1 MSYDNDLS
9 APRGADA
16 ALYIH
21 VAFCR
26 RICHYC
32 DFNTYVGQDA
42 LLPRYAAALHRELE
56 RLPADLRATS
66 LFFGGGTPSMLSPAQ
81 VADLVAAARD
91 RCLPSSAEVT
101 LEANPCDLSLEY
113 LVGLRAAG
121 VNRLSVGIQSF
132 DDRLLRRLGRRH
144 DARQALDSVAL
155 ARAAG
160 FDNLSLDLMYAL
172 PGQDLDHWRETLDVA
187 LGLAPD
193 HLSLYCLT
201 LEEGTPFAKW
211 HREGKLAVPDDD
223 AAADMYDLARDTLAA
238 RGFVHYEISNF
249 ARRDPARDLRGQH
262 NLVYWRNQPYFG
274 LGAGAH
280 SSYGGRRFANVLLPA
295 EYLRRIEAGESA
307 IGESEEISPAL
318 ERAET
323 VILGLRLAEGVG
335 RREFAARFGD
345 ELFDLY
351 GPAIAELAALGLVER
366 TEDALRLTMRG
377 QLLGNEAFERFLPTG
392 QVTTSGP
399 MATGG

>member
-1 MSYDNDLS
+1 MPYDKILS
-9 APRGADA
+9 AQSGADVG
-16 ALYIH
+16 LYLH

-32 DFNTYVGQDA
+32 DFNTYVGQDS
-42 LLPRYAAALHRELE
+42 LLPRYVSALRRDLE
-56 RLPADLRATS
+56 RLPSDVRAAS

-81 VADLVAAARD
+81 VTDLVAAARD
-91 RCLPSSAEVT
+91 QRGLPASAEVT
-101 LEANPCDLSLEY
+101 LEANPCDLTLEY
-113 LVGLRAAG
+113 LVALRAAG

-201 LEEGTPFAKW
+201 VEEGTPFAKW
-211 HREGKLAVPDDD
+211 RREGKLAVPDDD
-223 AAADMYDLARDTLAA
+223 AAADMYDLSRDALAG
-238 RGFVHYEISNF
+238 RGFAHYEISNF
-249 ARRDPARDLRGQH
+249 ARRDPARDFRGQH
-262 NLVYWRNQPYFG
+262 NLIYWRNRPYFG

-280 SSYGGRRFANVLLPA
+280 SSFGGRRFANVLLPA
-295 EYLRRIEAGESA
+295 EYLRRVEAGESPV
-307 IGESEEISPAL
+307 GESEEISPAL

-323 VILGLRLAEGVG
+323 IILGLRLAEGVG
-335 RREFAARFGD
+335 RREYRERFGE
-345 ELFDLY
+345 ELTDLY
-351 GPAIAELAALGLVER
+351 GPTIAELAALGLVELA
-366 TEDALRLTMRG
+366 EDALRLTARG
-377 QLLGNEAFERFLPTG
+377 QPLGNEVFERFLPARQEVARG
-392 QVTTSGP
+392 
-399 MATGG
+399 

>member
-1 MSYDNDLS
+1 MSHAIPYDNAPS
-9 APRGADA
+9 ARGSTDVG
-16 ALYIH
+16 LYLH

-32 DFNTYVGQDA
+32 DFNTYVGKDS
-42 LLPRYAAALHRELE
+42 LLPRYVAALRCELE
-56 RLPADLRATS
+56 RLPSDVHATS

-81 VADLVAAARD
+81 VADRVGAARD
-91 RCLPSSAEVT
+91 LRGLPATAEVT
-101 LEANPCDLSLEY
+101 LEANPCDLTLAY
-113 LVGLRAAG
+113 LVALRAAG

-172 PGQDLDHWRETLDVA
+172 PGQDVDHWRETLDVA
-187 LGLAPD
+187 IGRAPD

-211 HREGKLAVPDDD
+211 HREGKLVVPDDD
-223 AAADMYDLARDTLAA
+223 AAADMYDLARDMLAE
-238 RGFVHYEISNF
+238 RGFAHYEISNF
-249 ARRDPARDLRGQH
+249 ARRDPARDFRGQH
-262 NLVYWRNQPYFG
+262 NLVYWRNRPYFG

-280 SSYGGRRFANVLLPA
+280 SFFGGRRFANVLLPA
-295 EYLRRIEAGESA
+295 EYLRRVESGESPV
-307 IGESEEISPAL
+307 GESEEISPAL
-318 ERAET
+318 VRAET

-335 RREFAARFGD
+335 RREFAARFGE
-345 ELFDLY
+345 ELSDLY
-351 GPAIAELAALGLVER
+351 GPTIDELAALGLVDL
-366 TEDALRLTMRG
+366 TEDALRLTRRG
-377 QLLGNEAFERFLPTG
+377 QPLGNEVFERFLPSR
-392 QVTTSGP
+392 QVATS
-399 MATGG
+399 A